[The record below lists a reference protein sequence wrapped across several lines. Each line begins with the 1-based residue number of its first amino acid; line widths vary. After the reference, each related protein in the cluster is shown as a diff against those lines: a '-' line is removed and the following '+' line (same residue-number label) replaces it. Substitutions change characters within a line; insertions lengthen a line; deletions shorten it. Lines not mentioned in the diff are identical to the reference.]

1 MALCDYHTISW
12 IIFDLRESRLGLF
25 FFFSSGMRK
34 NNDLL
39 LFFYP
44 PLLLRSWRQQAFQ
57 SVSKCKAKAPGGTG
71 PIFNLV
77 EAQTRVNAPVALY
90 RSIRTLGSPF
100 ERRNKSNMQ
109 QAYHGGQTPDPI
121 QSPETA
127 DESPGIKW
135 HQGEGEED
143 EDEISKWNCMDSTS
157 LEYSI
162 TTIYHWLEKID
173 SCTRVRVSGGGYYN
187 YGGKTGDERINSIRR
202 GEPAECVI

>member
-25 FFFSSGMRK
+25 FFFFSSGMRK

-39 LFFYP
+39 LFFYPP

-109 QAYHGGQTPDPI
+109 QAYTMG
-121 QSPETA
+121 A
-127 DESPGIKW
+127 DSG
-135 HQGEGEED
+135 
-143 EDEISKWNCMDSTS
+143 S
-157 LEYSI
+157 YSI
-162 TTIYHWLEKID
+162 ARNGRWESRHQMTSRRRRRRWGRNKQVKL
-173 SCTRVRVSGGGYYN
+173 
-187 YGGKTGDERINSIRR
+187 YG
-202 GEPAECVI
+202 